1 MFRGR
6 VARKTNHLYVLRM
19 IVKLAYAKLAH
30 VHLLQN
36 ERIVLSIAFSILHQ
50 FLIPSFLA
58 VFIHVF

>member
-1 MFRGR
+1 ML
-6 VARKTNHLYVLRM
+6 NSHM
-19 IVKLAYAKLAH
+19 H